1 MMSPSSGSIVHLA
14 WGAGVLGT
22 RLPVAMTPLALVF
35 LGSQVYDSYTYGL
48 VLVGLYATAEA
59 CFAPILGMRLTGS
72 YFQREVTIGL
82 FLSGGSYGLLA
93 VLGVGGAPYA
103 WGLVILAGAG
113 AAAVPGALRV
123 AVTTIVSRDQIRQ
136 AFSVETVITMGSWA
150 AAPALVAFV
159 SFSFSPL
166 LVITC
171 CCLLMLI
178 SLIIIR
184 VLPEG
189 QSPTE
194 EQSQGSTSGRVRM
207 RELVSAWPIFLSAT
221 VAMSIVSFLELLL
234 PALLDERGTD
244 PAQSGPLISVIA
256 VASIAG
262 AALYGILKL
271 PSSYAIQSWAA
282 IAVMLSAV
290 GFFAYIEALP
300 YLICLL
306 CLLGLGQSVCIV
318 ARNLDLQERLPAN
331 LHVTGFAMLYSQSG
345 VGYGLSAGVSAL
357 ALSVVS
363 AQTTIL
369 IGLSCILAACAVAG
383 TVQVVLRDTQST
395 N

>member
-1 MMSPSSGSIVHLA
+1 
-14 WGAGVLGT
+14 
-22 RLPVAMTPLALVF
+22 MTPLALVF
-35 LGSQVYDSYTYGL
+35 LGSQVYGSYTYGL

-59 CFAPILGMRLTGS
+59 CFAPILGMRLSGS

-82 FLSGGSYGLLA
+82 FLSGGAYGLLA

-103 WGLVILAGAG
+103 WALVILAGAG

-123 AVTTIVSRDQIRQ
+123 AIATIVSRDQVRQ
-136 AFSVETVITMGSWA
+136 AFSIETVITMGSWA

-159 SFSFSPL
+159 SFHYSPL

-171 CCLLMLI
+171 CCFLMLI
-178 SLIIIR
+178 SLIVVR

-189 QSPTE
+189 QSSTE
-194 EQSQGSTSGRVRM
+194 EQSQGTTSGRVRM

-221 VAMSIVSFLELLL
+221 IAMSIVSYLELLL

-262 AALYGILKL
+262 AVLYGILKL
-271 PSSYAIQSWAA
+271 PGSYATQSWTA

-290 GFFAYIEALP
+290 GLFAYIETLP
-300 YLICLL
+300 YLVSLL

-318 ARNLDLQERLPAN
+318 ARNLDLQERLPAK
-331 LHVTGFAMLYSQSG
+331 LHVTGFAMLYSVSG

-369 IGLSCILAACAVAG
+369 IGLICILAICAVAG
-383 TVQVVLRDTQST
+383 TVQVVLRGTQST